1 MSRENPEKFN
11 GNPANGQRT
20 SVSRAE
26 IPASGPP
33 PGSPGS
39 QRTALILA
47 LCALAGLLGWI
58 GWQFWN
64 RGATVT
70 PLTWEELAPPPE
82 AVLRPW
88 THLVIHHSD
97 SRKDSVASIDRW
109 HHLKGWD
116 GIGYHL
122 VIGNG
127 MNMDLGAVEPTFR
140 WRNQREGAHAGGGEQ
155 GRPYNQLGI
164 GICLIGKFNED
175 APDPIQEARLAEL
188 CALLIRHIP
197 TLSAARI
204 IGHRDVPGKSTDCPG
219 QHLDV
224 ERIRY
229 LVRQRLAGTGD

>member
-1 MSRENPEKFN
+1 MENPEKFKDN
-11 GNPANGQRT
+11 LANGERI
-20 SVSRAE
+20 SVFQAE
-26 IPASGPP
+26 SSASGSP
-33 PGSPGS
+33 PGTPGS

-47 LCALAGLLGWI
+47 LCALIALVGWLGWQVY
-58 GWQFWN
+58 G
-64 RGATVT
+64 RGTPLT

-82 AVLRPW
+82 AAMRPW

-109 HHLKGWD
+109 HRQKGWD

-127 MNMDLGAVEPTFR
+127 VNMSLGIVEPTFR

-164 GICLIGKFNED
+164 GICLIGKFNEE
-175 APDPIQEARLAEL
+175 APDPVQEARLAEL
-188 CALLIRHIP
+188 CALLIRHVP

-204 IGHRDVPGKSTDCPG
+204 IGHRDVPGKGTDCPG
-219 QHLDV
+219 QLLDV

-229 LVRQRLAGTGD
+229 LVRQRLAGAGD